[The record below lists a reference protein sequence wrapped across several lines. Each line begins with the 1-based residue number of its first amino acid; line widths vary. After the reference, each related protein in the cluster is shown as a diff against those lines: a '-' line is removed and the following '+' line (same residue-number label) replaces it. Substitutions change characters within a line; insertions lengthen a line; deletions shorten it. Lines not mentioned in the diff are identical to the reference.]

1 MVHDHAVLEVLTA
14 LDQMEREVTNWEARF
29 LESLMRQAYAI
40 TAKQRAVLV
49 KMAEEY
55 CDPLLAAELRGQ
67 QRLFAKEEA

>member
-14 LDQMEREVTNWEARF
+14 LDQMDREVSDWESKF
-29 LESLMRQAYAI
+29 LDSLMKQSYPL